1 MNANPSIIIQL
12 EQTEVEA
19 CKRLAKRRIDPETG
33 ASYNINIDLLN
44 NQALQNRL
52 VTHLKMARKSSVK
65 DSESG
70 KTTWP
75 ILKSISKK
83 DSRFYQWR
91 EEASRTRRSRLAT
104 WSNSTSMWLLQ
115 RSEYELL
122 N

>member
-52 VTHLKMARKSSVK
+52 VTAPEDGKKIIGKGFGIWKDNLADIEEHFKERLKVLPVAGRSVE
-65 DSESG
+65 DTAE
-70 KTTWP
+70 
-75 ILKSISKK
+75 
-83 DSRFYQWR
+83 
-91 EEASRTRRSRLAT
+91 
-104 WSNSTSMWLLQ
+104 
-115 RSEYELL
+115 
-122 N
+122 